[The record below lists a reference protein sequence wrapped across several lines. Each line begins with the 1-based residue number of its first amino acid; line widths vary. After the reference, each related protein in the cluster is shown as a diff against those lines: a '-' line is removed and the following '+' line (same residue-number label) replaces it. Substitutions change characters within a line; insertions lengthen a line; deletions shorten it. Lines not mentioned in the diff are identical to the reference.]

1 MKIKL
6 ERLIEEYQKD
16 MKEGY
21 VKRSCKDI
29 SGFDVMRMNW
39 ENMGENGK
47 CGYFGKRYEITWRS
61 VD

>member
-1 MKIKL
+1 
-6 ERLIEEYQKD
+6 

-29 SGFDVMRMNW
+29 SGFDVMRMIW

-47 CGYFGKRYEITWRS
+47 CGHFEERLE
-61 VD
+61 